1 MVSVTWIVLFSI
13 LVVSILGVI
22 STAIIF
28 TKPVDEQKVS
38 FMRIFPFEV
47 IRTAEKE
54 GKYYSLST
62 YLFAGMCFSPLISII
77 GEETKLRDLNPL
89 TILIVCVLGL
99 AALCFIFL
107 NIFDVTHTKPHLTL
121 FTVFAFLVLL
131 SGALLF
137 TRALVGYN
145 TCLDH
150 GEKEYLFLVSEIL
163 TGLSFIF
170 VLCIVLNPKL
180 KTWPK
185 LDLIDGEYV
194 RPKRFPLA
202 YSEWG
207 ILLALFFNE
216 IVLFIELLVK

>member
-13 LVVSILGVI
+13 LLVSILGI
-22 STAIIF
+22 IFTAVIF
-28 TKPVDEQKVS
+28 TKPVDDQKVS

-47 IRTAEKE
+47 IRTAEKDA
-54 GKYYSLST
+54 KYYSLST

-77 GEETKLRDLNPL
+77 GEESKLRELNPL
-89 TILIVCVLGL
+89 TFLIVCVLGL
-99 AALCFIFL
+99 AALSFIFL

-131 SGALLF
+131 SSALLF

-145 TCLDH
+145 TCLNH
-150 GEKEYLFLVSEIL
+150 GEKEYLFLISEIL

-170 VLCIVLNPKL
+170 VLCIILNPKL

-185 LDLIDGEYV
+185 LDLVDGEYV